1 MYGVATLGERMGLL
15 IILGLGT
22 VGVFLLRKHQA
33 SRLQSW
39 ERAAE
44 ELGLSVSAGSMFGGG
59 RMTGVVAGFPVEVE
73 FGSDASTTGQLAA
86 TVALGVLFRSRASSV
101 RTWTRYR
108 VGYADLDLGLRLS
121 RQTMFTSIGKLFG
134 SRDAEIGDQ
143 AFDRTFRVE
152 TDLPSKAKPFFTATR
167 RDSLLRLLA
176 TYPGVE
182 VFDTEMVLERDGWER
197 DALTIVSVVR
207 RMVAAA
213 KTLAGVAD
221 SEPIDDAIGL
231 RLGGDAADA
240 AEVLAGISADHPD
253 DLDLQILEVDAL
265 VAAGARDRA
274 AIVIE
279 DLEAVLPKDP
289 EVTGWKRRTGGDAV
303 SVSEAGEIDTDPVT
317 EAQRLFGEARL
328 SFETDAIFEKEFY
341 GRPIRWSGTVSRV
354 TRRQSDRDFAGPPI
368 TKAVIGVASISNDL
382 YGNVEVDAV
391 VSLPPETADRLKRGD
406 EVTFTGQLDKVD
418 SLTRNIY
425 ITNGNLTSTT
435 PA

>member
-1 MYGVATLGERMGLL
+1 MGLL

-22 VGVFLLRKHQA
+22 VGVFLLRQHQA

-73 FGSDASTTGQLAA
+73 FDSDASTTGQLAA
-86 TVALGVLFRSRASSV
+86 TVAFGVLFRSRASSV

-121 RQTMFTSIGKLFG
+121 RQTVFTSIGKLFG
-134 SRDAEIGDQ
+134 GRDAEIGDKE
-143 AFDRTFRVE
+143 FDSAFRVE

-213 KTLAGVAD
+213 KTLTGVAD

-274 AIVIE
+274 AMAIE

-289 EVTGWKRRTGGDAV
+289 GDCPAFCV
-303 SVSEAGEIDTDPVT
+303 
-317 EAQRLFGEARL
+317 
-328 SFETDAIFEKEFY
+328 
-341 GRPIRWSGTVSRV
+341 
-354 TRRQSDRDFAGPPI
+354 
-368 TKAVIGVASISNDL
+368 
-382 YGNVEVDAV
+382 
-391 VSLPPETADRLKRGD
+391 RGD
-406 EVTFTGQLDKVD
+406 
-418 SLTRNIY
+418 
-425 ITNGNLTSTT
+425 
-435 PA
+435 